1 MTRSWHEVFK
11 GVDEP
16 AGAAEAAED
25 AVGEEKEKSGGFF
38 KRLKAGLAK
47 SRKNMQQ
54 HMSTVMFD
62 KLDAELWEQL
72 EETLIFADCG
82 VDSTVAIVDRMEKEA
97 QEGLIRTR
105 EQFYERL
112 EAALVDIFA
121 AGDYR
126 IDVSHHP
133 SVILVVGVNGTGKTT
148 TIGKIAWHLKR
159 EGMSVVLAAADT
171 FRAAAIEQLGEW
183 GERVGCPV
191 IRQERGSDPGAVVY
205 DAISAARSR
214 DADVVIVDTA
224 GRLHTQ
230 VPLMEELKKIHR
242 VIGKQIEGAPHE
254 TLLSV
259 DATTG
264 QNGLTQARLFS
275 EAVDVSGVV
284 LTKLDGTAKGGI
296 AVAISHELDIP
307 IKLIGVGEQLED
319 LRPFDAGDFARALF
333 ED

>member
-1 MTRSWHEVFK
+1 MTRTWHEVFK
-11 GVDEP
+11 GVGEP
-16 AGAAEAAED
+16 SGEGWQEETAPVG
-25 AVGEEKEKSGGFF
+25 GEESGGFF
-38 KRLKAGLAK
+38 KRLKTGLAK

-54 HMSTVMFD
+54 HLSVVMFD
-62 KLDAELWEQL
+62 KLDAELWEHL

-82 VDSTVAIVDRMEKEA
+82 VESTVAVVDRLEREA
-97 QEGLIRTR
+97 NEGVIRNR
-105 EQFYERL
+105 DQFFERL

-121 AGDYR
+121 TGDYR
-126 IDVSHHP
+126 IDVSHDP
-133 SVILVVGVNGTGKTT
+133 SVILMVGVNGTGKTT
-148 TIGKIAWHLKR
+148 TTGKIAWHLEQ
-159 EGMSVVLAAADT
+159 EGKSVVLAAADT
-171 FRAAAIEQLGEW
+171 YRAAAIEQLSEW

-191 IRQERGSDPGAVVY
+191 IKQERGSDPGAVVF

-214 DADVVIVDTA
+214 EADVIIVDTA

-242 VIGKQIEGAPHE
+242 VIGKQVPGGPHE
-254 TLLSV
+254 TLLAV

-264 QNGLTQARLFS
+264 QNGLTQARLFG

-307 IKLIGVGEQLED
+307 IKLIGVGEQMED

>member
-11 GVDEP
+11 GLDE
-16 AGAAEAAED
+16 AEGGEQAQVSEAAE
-25 AVGEEKEKSGGFF
+25 ESKGFF
-38 KRLKAGLAK
+38 KRLKSGLSK

-54 HMSTVMFD
+54 HLSVVMFD
-62 KLDAELWEQL
+62 RLDAELWEQL

-82 VDSTVAIVDRMEKEA
+82 VDSTVAIVDRLESEA
-97 QEGLIRTR
+97 NEGVIRNR
-105 EQFYERL
+105 DQFFERL

-121 AGDYR
+121 GGDYR

-133 SVILVVGVNGTGKTT
+133 SIILVVGVNGTGKTT
-148 TIGKIAWHLKR
+148 TIGKIAWHLQQ
-159 EGMSVVLAAADT
+159 EGKNVVLAAADT
-171 FRAAAIEQLGEW
+171 FRAAAIEQLSEW

-191 IRQERGSDPGAVVY
+191 IKQERGSDPGAVVY

-230 VPLMEELKKIHR
+230 VPLMEELKKIRR
-242 VIGKQIEGAPHE
+242 VIAKQIPNGPHE

-307 IKLIGVGEQLED
+307 IKLIGVGERMED
-319 LRPFDAGDFARALF
+319 LRPFDAADFAQALF